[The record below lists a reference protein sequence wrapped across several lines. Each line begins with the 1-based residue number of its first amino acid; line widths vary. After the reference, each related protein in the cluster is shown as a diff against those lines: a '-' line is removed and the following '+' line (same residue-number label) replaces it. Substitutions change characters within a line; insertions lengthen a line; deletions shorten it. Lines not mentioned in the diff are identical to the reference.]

1 MSLTPALWAVRLDH
15 DSKAALNALT
25 RPPRC
30 SAGDPV
36 TRFEHNWVL
45 FFEPSKYECGAS
57 LIDEQWAMTAA
68 HCTKGI
74 AASNMQVRVHRRD
87 IYGGAGEHDCAETLK
102 IADKF
107 ENPNYNEVTLEN
119 DIALL
124 RLSRVQPLPH
134 TPSAGK

>member
-1 MSLTPALWAVRLDH
+1 MILKQPSTRSRALPAAQQTILSRG
-15 DSKAALNALT
+15 LNTTGSCFLNPA
-25 RPPRC
+25 
-30 SAGDPV
+30 
-36 TRFEHNWVL
+36 E
-45 FFEPSKYECGAS
+45 YECGAS

-124 RLSRVQPLPH
+124 RLKKVHKTL
-134 TPSAGK
+134 